1 MADMQGAQHW
11 NENNSRSFLDYGR
24 YFVPERERQID
35 MIADL
40 IPAAPGGLLVEF
52 CSGEGLLSRT
62 LWGRCPPGHKGGAV
76 PPALNGSSTPK
87 PAFALSASWLIC
99 LAACRL
105 RG

>member
-40 IPAAPGGLLVEF
+40 IPAARGGLLVEL

-62 LWGRCPPGHKGGAV
+62 LWGRCPAGHKGGRC
-76 PPALNGSSTPK
+76 PAGVEWFIHTK
-87 PAFALSASWLIC
+87 T
-99 LAACRL
+99 RL
-105 RG
+105 RPQCVVANMPCGV